1 MFGCHP
7 EAPVNSEGIDLSSF
21 TKLPDPSKTFKLE
34 LAEIRV
40 PNMDARRLYWD
51 FLMIQEL
58 ALTLPD
64 NSWEAQQGF
73 RIGNDIINTVKRGD
87 HQSIL
92 EARKVAQNMLGK
104 LSDKLD
110 VWQGGEDDTIIW
122 AIGHCHI
129 DTAWL

>member
-1 MFGCHP
+1 MNGMFECHP
-7 EAPVNSEGIDLSSF
+7 EAPVNSEGIDL
-21 TKLPDPSKTFKLE
+21 
-34 LAEIRV
+34 
-40 PNMDARRLYWD
+40 WD